1 MSASSLSKR
10 GLSVKPP
17 DNPHYPYPEWFW
29 EKVKDG
35 PVTTEETLF
44 MALLRARRGSA
55 YASDYSMLLRLLKK
69 GTPTWKEVQ
78 RLKRK
83 NPPIEPDDDDDYE
96 AGLEFPRV
104 MTAQELAAKG
114 RDHA

>member
-1 MSASSLSKR
+1 MSVSSLSKR
-10 GLSVKPP
+10 GHSVKPP

-55 YASDYSMLLRLLKK
+55 SASDYSMLLRLLKK

-78 RLKRK
+78 RLKREK
-83 NPPIEPDDDDDYE
+83 PPTEDDAEADDYE
-96 AGLEFPRV
+96 AGLEFPTV
-104 MTAQELAAKG
+104 MTAQELAGKG
-114 RDHA
+114 